1 MNTTIISGLLI
12 FSLMKIVSS
21 DSIDL
26 SKHKDSQ
33 QQLTVMSH
41 CKFPFLST
49 TKRLLST
56 YEKKNK
62 NKNVLTMQCT
72 NDHRKLKDIMCDN
85 CVTVLLFK
93 TRLQGLFSGSEK
105 C

>member
-1 MNTTIISGLLI
+1 
-12 FSLMKIVSS
+12 MKIVSS

-49 TKRLLST
+49 PKRLLST
-56 YEKKNK
+56 YEKK

-93 TRLQGLFSGSEK
+93 TLLQGLFGI
-105 C
+105 